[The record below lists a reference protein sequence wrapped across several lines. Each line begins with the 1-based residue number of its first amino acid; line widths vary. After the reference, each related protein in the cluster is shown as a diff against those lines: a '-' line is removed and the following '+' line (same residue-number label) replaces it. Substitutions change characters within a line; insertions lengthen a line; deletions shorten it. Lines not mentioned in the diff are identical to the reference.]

1 MINGKYPTKNYRNM
15 FTKIK
20 PNNKKQ
26 RNMFIETEPNN
37 KKQWNM
43 NKT

>member
-1 MINGKYPTKNYRNM
+1 M